1 MNVYANM
8 TKKAEL
14 LALQELYNDIC
25 FGDGAI
31 EPDESGYFTSDKDN
45 ERTKILSELQDKY
58 TYGWYI
64 AEQSKDEQLN
74 AITKFMSYIED
85 NYYET

>member
-1 MNVYANM
+1 MRAVYF
-8 TKKAEL
+8 
-14 LALQELYNDIC
+14 I
-25 FGDGAI
+25 
-31 EPDESGYFTSDKDN
+31 SDKDK

-64 AEQSKDEQLN
+64 DEQLD

-85 NYYET
+85 NYYEP

>member
-25 FGDGAI
+25 FKSGAI
-31 EPDESGYFTSDKDN
+31 GPDESGYFISDKDK

-64 AEQSKDEQLN
+64 AEQSKDEQLD

-85 NYYET
+85 NYYEA

>member
-1 MNVYANM
+1 MVLLSRMRAVYF
-8 TKKAEL
+8 
-14 LALQELYNDIC
+14 I
-25 FGDGAI
+25 
-31 EPDESGYFTSDKDN
+31 SDKDK

-64 AEQSKDEQLN
+64 AEQYKDEQLD